1 MTSRKDPAHICHI
14 VPPYLMQRLS
24 PDALEKDN
32 AIRSARA
39 QHLNSFLG
47 QRPAPEGGAGAD
59 PVEEPTPS
67 EPGDWTVYTAG
78 NGTELPGEK
87 VRAAGDP
94 ESGDESVD
102 EAADGITGSLAL
114 FKEVYGRDSYDGR
127 GVEVVMTVHYDQDYA
142 NAFWDGT
149 QLVFGDGDGEI
160 FQRFTKAVDVIGH
173 ELSHAVTEHTA
184 GLVYEGQSGALN
196 EHISDV
202 YGSCLKQRLLGQ
214 SAEEADWIIGE
225 GLFTE
230 SVQGVGLRHM
240 LEPGTAYDDP
250 NLGKDPQPAHMDD
263 IYEGTDDNGGVHI
276 NSGIPNRAFALA
288 AKAIGGNSWD
298 GAGKIWYAALTN
310 GSVTTDSDFAG
321 FAAATVAEAGD
332 QAEAVTTAWSEVGV
346 TAAEG
351 NPGPD
356 GEEPTPTVV
365 KVRRSGGFLGRT
377 KEGAAE
383 LAPEDAHVATVRDLV
398 SGGAAASK
406 PKGADRYVYE
416 FEVDG
421 QTAVVHEG
429 DLTPELHEL
438 ANKLLEK

>member
-1 MTSRKDPAHICHI
+1 MCQI
-14 VPPYLMQRLS
+14 VPPYLMQRL
-24 PDALEKDN
+24 DATCLEKDN
-32 AIRSARA
+32 AFRAGRAEHLARVLAAGPAVPEAVPEADASAA
-39 QHLNSFLG
+39 E
-47 QRPAPEGGAGAD
+47 A
-59 PVEEPTPS
+59 
-67 EPGDWTVYTAG
+67 GDWTVYTAA
-78 NGTELPGEK
+78 NGADLPGEK

-102 EAADGITGSLAL
+102 EAATGITGSLAL
-114 FKEVYGRDSYDGR
+114 FEEVYGRDSYDAR
-127 GVEVVMTVHYDQDYA
+127 GAEVVMTVHYEKDYA

-214 SAEEADWIIGE
+214 SAQEADWIIGE

-250 NLGKDPQPAHMDD
+250 TLGKDPQPAHMDD
-263 IYEGTDDNGGVHI
+263 IYDGTDDNGGVHI

-288 AKAIGGNSWD
+288 ATAIGGTSWE
-298 GAGKIWYAALTN
+298 GAGKIWYAALTG
-310 GSVTTDSDFAG
+310 GSVTTDTDFAG
-321 FAAATVAEAGD
+321 FAAATVAAAGD
-332 QAEAVTTAWSEVGV
+332 HAEAVTTAWSQVGV

-351 NPGPD
+351 TPAPD
-356 GEEPTPTVV
+356 GEEPTSTVV
-365 KVRRSGGFLGRT
+365 KVRRSGGLLGRT
-377 KEGAAE
+377 KEGEAE
-383 LAPEDAHVATVRDLV
+383 LASSAAQVVTVRSLV
-398 SGGAAASK
+398 ARATAPGK

-429 DLTPELHEL
+429 DLTPDLHAL
-438 ANKLLEK
+438 ANELLGK

>member
-1 MTSRKDPAHICHI
+1 
-14 VPPYLMQRLS
+14 MQRLS
-24 PDALEKDN
+24 ETTLERDN
-32 AIRSARA
+32 AIRSVRA
-39 QHLNSFLG
+39 ERLTTFLG
-47 QRPAPEGGAGAD
+47 QRPAPEGGGET
-59 PVEEPTPS
+59 PVEPTPS
-67 EPGDWTVYTAG
+67 DPGDWTVYTAG
-78 NGTELPGEK
+78 NGAELPGEK

-102 EAADGITGSLAL
+102 EAATGITGSLAL
-114 FKEVYGRDSYDGR
+114 FKEIYGRDSYDAQGK
-127 GVEVVMTVHYDQDYA
+127 EVVMTVHYEKDYA

-149 QLVFGDGDGEI
+149 QLVFGDGDGKI

-202 YGSCLKQRLLGQ
+202 YGSCLKQRLLDQ

-250 NLGKDPQPAHMDD
+250 ELGKDPQPAHMDD
-263 IYEGTDDNGGVHI
+263 LYDGTDDNGGVHI

-288 AKAIGGNSWD
+288 AQAIGGSSWD

-310 GSVTTDSDFAG
+310 GSVTTDTDFAG
-321 FAAATVAEAGD
+321 FAAATIEAAGD

-346 TAAEG
+346 TPAEG
-351 NPGPD
+351 TPAPD
-356 GEEPTPTVV
+356 GGSPTTTV

-377 KEGAAE
+377 KEGEAE
-383 LAPEDAHVATVRDLV
+383 LAPEDAHVANVRDLV
-398 SGGAAASK
+398 ANAAPSK

-421 QTAVVHEG
+421 QTAVVQEG
-429 DLTPELHEL
+429 DLTPELHAL
-438 ANKLLEK
+438 ANRLLEK